1 MLGDSYHATVVGIDP
16 SLRMLAQRAPPADG
30 TAHFIAAH
38 AGRWEP
44 EAWIWC
50 FLGDYFFADLCSGWI
65 RRFDPASGVV
75 TDFASGFS
83 APVDLHVGADGGL
96 YVLSRGAG
104 AVHVIRF
111 GGI

>member
-1 MLGDSYHATVVGIDP
+1 MPRWSASIRRSGCSLNALLRWTVRHTSSPRTRKGC
-16 SLRMLAQRAPPADG
+16 
-30 TAHFIAAH
+30 
-38 AGRWEP
+38 RWEP
-44 EAWIWC
+44 EAWIWSS
-50 FLGDYFFADLCSGWI
+50 LGDYFFADLCSGWI

-83 APVDLHVGADGGL
+83 APVDLHVGANGGL